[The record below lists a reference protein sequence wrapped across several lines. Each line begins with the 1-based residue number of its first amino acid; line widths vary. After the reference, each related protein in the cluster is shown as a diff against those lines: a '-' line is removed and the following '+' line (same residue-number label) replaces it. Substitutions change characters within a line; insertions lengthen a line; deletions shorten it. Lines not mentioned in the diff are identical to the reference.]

1 MIRTVADWRAFSC
14 RTMRMTTS
22 RVLIAGL
29 VLASAALLAIGQ
41 QRSPDL
47 ILLNGKIFTSD
58 SAHPYVE
65 ALAIRGERIVAAG
78 ASETIAG
85 LAGPQTK
92 HLDLDGRLVIPGIND
107 AHYHCSVEPSSFQ
120 LQFKSMDPTWQEVAD
135 QLSAA
140 EAQAPKGMLL
150 RGEIGPTALD
160 DPRATGAS
168 LDKLAPNHAVM
179 LDTWAQ
185 HAAILNTLGFARLG
199 VKGNEPNPLG
209 GLFVRSA
216 DGKLTGLVYEY
227 AKFRLNRRRSDMA
240 TDQEALRQT
249 RDFFSQSVRLGI
261 TSVQSM
267 SMPTGAE
274 RCELLYEKA
283 PAPIRMRVIRMAETT
298 PDGRDTVE
306 GRSLPRNPTPL
317 ITVSGTKWVLDG
329 SPIESSAAMR
339 EPYRDH
345 LGASGWMD
353 FDEKEMEAMLRE
365 SLSNDD
371 QLLVHVVGDRTT
383 EAFLNA
389 MDATGGKAV
398 WSVRRVRIEHG
409 DGIMPDLVPRTKGLG
424 VIVVVNPT
432 HFTLRELFLKRFG
445 AERTNQMQ
453 PLRSLL
459 TAGIPVAIGSD
470 GPNNP
475 YLNIMLASL
484 YPGKPQEAIT
494 REQVVTAYTLTAA
507 YAEFAEKEKGS
518 LEPGKLADLV
528 VLSQDIFHIPP
539 EDLPKTESVL
549 TMVGGRIVYDSKAVS
564 MR

>member
-1 MIRTVADWRAFSC
+1 
-14 RTMRMTTS
+14 MTTS
-22 RVLIAGL
+22 RVLIPAL
-29 VLASAALLAIGQ
+29 VLAFFALPAIGQ

-65 ALAIRGERIVAAG
+65 ALAIRGDRVVATG
-78 ASETIAG
+78 DSESIAS
-85 LAGPQTK
+85 LVGPQTK
-92 HLDLDGRLVIPGIND
+92 RVDLAGHLVIPGIND
-107 AHYHCSVEPSSFQ
+107 AHYHCSVEPRSFQ
-120 LQFKSMDPTWQEVAD
+120 LQFKGMDPTWQEVAD
-135 QLSAA
+135 QLVVA
-140 EAQAPKGMLL
+140 EVKAPKGMLI

-160 DPRATGAS
+160 DPRATRDS

-185 HAAILNTLGFARLG
+185 HAAILNSAGFATLG
-199 VKGNEPNPLG
+199 VKENEPDPLG
-209 GLFVRSA
+209 GRFVRSG
-216 DGKLTGLVYEY
+216 DGRLTGLVYEY
-227 AKFRLNRRRSDMA
+227 SKFRLNRRRSDMA
-240 TDQEALRQT
+240 TDEEALQQARNSFIQA
-249 RDFFSQSVRLGI
+249 VRLGI

-267 SMPTGAE
+267 SMPTGSD

-283 PAPIRMRVIRMAETT
+283 PTPIRMRVIRMAGTS

-306 GRSLPRNPTPL
+306 GRSLPRNPTLL
-317 ITVSGTKWVLDG
+317 IAVSGTKWVLDG
-329 SPIESSAAMR
+329 SPVESSAAMR
-339 EPYRDH
+339 EPYSDH
-345 LGASGWMD
+345 LNASGWMD
-353 FDEKEMEAMLRE
+353 FSQKEMETMLRE

-371 QLLVHVVGDRTT
+371 QLLVHIVGDRTT
-383 EAFLNA
+383 ETFLNA

-409 DGIMPDLVPRTKGLG
+409 DGIMPDLVARAKELG

-432 HFTLRELFLKRFG
+432 HFTLRELFLKRYG
-445 AERTNQMQ
+445 LERTNQMQ

-494 REQVVTAYTLTAA
+494 REQAVKAYTLTAA
-507 YAEFAEKEKGS
+507 YAEFSEKEKGS
-518 LEPGKLADLV
+518 LEVGKLADLV
-528 VLSQDIFHIPP
+528 VLSQDILHVPL
-539 EDLPKTESVL
+539 EELPKTESVL
-549 TMVGGRIVYDSKAVS
+549 TIVGGKIVYDSNSVS

>member
-1 MIRTVADWRAFSC
+1 MIVTMSRFLVAALF
-14 RTMRMTTS
+14 
-22 RVLIAGL
+22 
-29 VLASAALLAIGQ
+29 LASRGLLVFGQ
-41 QRSPDL
+41 QQPPDL

-58 SAHPYVE
+58 STRPYVN

-78 ASETIAG
+78 SSETIVA

-92 HLDLDGRLVIPGIND
+92 RLDLGGRSVIPGIND

-120 LQFKSMDPTWQEVAD
+120 LQFKGMDPTWQEVAD
-135 QLSAA
+135 QVAVA
-140 EAQAPKGMLL
+140 EVTAPKGIFV

-160 DPRATGAS
+160 DSRATKAS
-168 LDKLAPNHAVM
+168 LDNLAPNHAVM
-179 LDTWAQ
+179 LDTWSQ
-185 HAAILNTLGFARLG
+185 HAAILNSAGFSRLG
-199 VKGNEPNPLG
+199 VKEDEPDPRG
-209 GLFVRSA
+209 GRFVRAA

-240 TDQEALRQT
+240 TDEEALQQA
-249 RDFFSQSVRLGI
+249 RDFFVQAAELGI

-267 SMPTGAE
+267 SMPTGSE

-283 PAPIRMRVIRMAETT
+283 PASIRMRVIRMAGTT
-298 PDGRDTVE
+298 PDGRDMLE
-306 GRSLPRNPTPL
+306 GRSLPRHPAPL

-339 EPYRDH
+339 APYSDH
-345 LGASGWMD
+345 LSASGWMD
-353 FDEKEMEAMLRE
+353 FSEKEMESMLRE

-371 QLLVHVVGDRTT
+371 QLLVHIVGDRTT
-383 EAFLNA
+383 ETFLKA
-389 MDATGGKAV
+389 MEATGGKAV
-398 WSVRRVRIEHG
+398 WSARRVRVEHG
-409 DGIMPDLVPRTKGLG
+409 DGIMPDLVARAKEMG

-432 HFTLRELFLKRFG
+432 HFTLRELFLKRYG
-445 AERTNQMQ
+445 LARANQMQ

-459 TAGIPVAIGSD
+459 AAGIRVAIGSD

-475 YLNIMLASL
+475 YLNIMLAAL

-494 REQVVTAYTLTAA
+494 REQAVTAYTLTAA
-507 YAEFAEKEKGS
+507 YAEFSEKEKGS
-518 LEPGKLADLV
+518 LEPGKLADLA
-528 VLSQDIFHIPP
+528 VLSQDIFHVLP

-549 TMVGGRIVYDSKAVS
+549 TMVGGKIVYDSSSIK

>member
-1 MIRTVADWRAFSC
+1 
-14 RTMRMTTS
+14 
-22 RVLIAGL
+22 LI
-29 VLASAALLAIGQ
+29 V
-41 QRSPDL
+41 
-47 ILLNGKIFTSD
+47 LNGKIFTSD
-58 SAHPYVE
+58 SAHPYVH

-78 ASETIAG
+78 SSETIVA

-92 HLDLDGRLVIPGIND
+92 HLDLGGRLVIPGIND
-107 AHYHCSVEPSSFQ
+107 AHYHCSVEPRSFQ
-120 LQFKSMDPTWQEVAD
+120 LQFKGMDPTWQEVAD
-135 QLSAA
+135 QLAAA
-140 EAQAPKGMLL
+140 EVTAPKGIFV
-150 RGEIGPTALD
+150 RGEIGPTVLD
-160 DPRATGAS
+160 DSRATKAS

-185 HAAILNTLGFARLG
+185 HAAILNSAGFARLG
-199 VKGNEPNPLG
+199 VKENEPDPLG
-209 GLFVRSA
+209 GRFVRSA

-240 TDQEALRQT
+240 TDEEALQQA
-249 RDFFSQSVRLGI
+249 RDFFAQAVQLGI

-267 SMPTGAE
+267 SMPTGSE

-283 PAPIRMRVIRMAETT
+283 PASIRMRVIRMAGTT
-298 PDGRDTVE
+298 PDGRDMLE
-306 GRSLPRNPTPL
+306 GRSLPRHPAPL

-329 SPIESSAAMR
+329 SPIESSTAMR
-339 EPYRDH
+339 EPFSDH
-345 LGASGWMD
+345 LSASGWMD
-353 FDEKEMEAMLRE
+353 FSEKEMESMLRE

-371 QLLVHVVGDRTT
+371 QLLVHIVGDRTT
-383 EAFLNA
+383 ETFLNA

-398 WSVRRVRIEHG
+398 WSARRVRVEHG
-409 DGIMPDLVPRTKGLG
+409 DGIMPDLVARAKEMG

-432 HFTLRELFLKRFG
+432 HFTLRELFLKRYG
-445 AERTNQMQ
+445 LARTNQMQ

-475 YLNIMLASL
+475 YLNIMLAAL

-494 REQVVTAYTLTAA
+494 REQAVTAYTLTAA

-518 LEPGKLADLV
+518 LEPGKLADLA
-528 VLSQDIFHIPP
+528 VLSQDIFHVSP

-549 TMVGGRIVYDSKAVS
+549 TTVGGKIVYDSQAIG